1 MVVILLGAPGV
12 GKGTQA
18 TRLAE
23 SNGAEHVSTG
33 DLLRAARREGTELG
47 RKAQSYM
54 DAGELVPDDLI
65 LSLVRE
71 HLEALPEE
79 ADILLDGFPR
89 TIAQAQRLDA
99 VLGESGLNVG
109 MVVLFE
115 APDDVLVKRLSGR
128 RSCPEC
134 DSVYNVYYDPPAE
147 EGVCDR
153 CGAKLVHREDDNPE
167 TVQRRLEVYEEQTA
181 PLIEHYEGHDAEM
194 VRIDADRSFDAVY
207 EDFRQAVV
215 GAHA

>member
-18 TRLAE
+18 ARLAE

-47 RKAQSYM
+47 KKAQSYM
-54 DAGELVPDDLI
+54 DAGELVPDDLM
-65 LSLVRE
+65 LGLVRE
-71 HLEALPEE
+71 HLAGLPDE
-79 ADILLDGFPR
+79 ADILFDGFPR
-89 TIAQAQRLDA
+89 TIAQARGLDT
-99 VLGESGLNVG
+99 VLSESGLEVG
-109 MVVLFE
+109 MVVLFD
-115 APDDVLVKRLSGR
+115 APDEVLVKRLAGR

-134 DSVYNVYYDPPAE
+134 GSVYNVHFDPPAE

-153 CGAKLVHREDDNPE
+153 CGAKLVHRADDNPD
-167 TVQRRLEVYEEQTA
+167 TVRRRLEVYKEQTA
-181 PLIEHYEGHDAEM
+181 PLMEHYERHDAEV

-207 EDFRQAVV
+207 EEFRQAIV
-215 GAHA
+215 GARA

>member
-18 TRLAE
+18 ARLAE
-23 SNGAEHVSTG
+23 SSGAEHVSTG
-33 DLLRAARREGTELG
+33 DLLRTARREGTELG

-89 TIAQAQRLDA
+89 TIAQAQGLDV
-99 VLGESGLNVG
+99 VLAESGLGVG
-109 MVVLFE
+109 MVVLFD
-115 APDDVLVKRLSGR
+115 APDEVLVKRLAGR
-128 RSCPEC
+128 RTCPNC
-134 DSVYNVYYDPPAE
+134 GAVYNVHFDPPAE

-153 CGAKLVHREDDNPE
+153 CGTRLEHRADDNPE
-167 TVQRRLEVYEEQTA
+167 TVQRRLEVYKEQTA
-181 PLIEHYEGHDAEM
+181 PLIEHYGDHEAQV
-194 VRIDADRSFDAVY
+194 VRIDADRDPDAVY
-207 EDFRQAVV
+207 EEFRQAVV
-215 GAHA
+215 GARA

>member
-18 TRLAE
+18 ARLAD

-33 DLLRAARREGTELG
+33 DLLRTARREGTELG
-47 RKAQSYM
+47 RKAQGYM

-71 HLEALPEE
+71 HLDALPEG

-89 TIAQAQRLDA
+89 TIAQAQGLDA
-99 VLGESGLNVG
+99 VLGESGLEVG
-109 MVVLFE
+109 IVVLFE
-115 APDDVLVKRLSGR
+115 APDEVLVKRLAGR
-128 RSCPEC
+128 RTCSNCGA
-134 DSVYNVYYDPPAE
+134 VYNVHFDPPTE

-153 CGAKLVHREDDNPE
+153 CGAKLEHRADDNPE
-167 TVQRRLEVYEEQTA
+167 TVQRRLEVYQEETA
-181 PLIEHYEGHDAEM
+181 PLIEHYEDHEAQV
-194 VRIDADRSFDAVY
+194 VRIDADRDPDAVY
-207 EDFRQAVV
+207 EEFRQAVV
-215 GAHA
+215 GARA